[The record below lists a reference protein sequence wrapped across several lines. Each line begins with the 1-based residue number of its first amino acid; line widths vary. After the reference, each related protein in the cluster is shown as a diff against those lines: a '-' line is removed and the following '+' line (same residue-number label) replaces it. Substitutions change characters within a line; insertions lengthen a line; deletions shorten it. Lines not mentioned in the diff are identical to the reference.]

1 MKTRMFAWLACAVCC
16 FPHSAWAADLEWYK
30 WRDVEGMSF
39 GGFIAGMQAI
49 KVLDDGQTRRIVYG
63 DRHGRVRVVEWRNGR
78 FQEVWSSP
86 ALRGAISEVFVADIN
101 ANGDLDIVAYTEQGD
116 IAFYSAKDYKLLWRS
131 TDDQFASISAMT
143 IANIDDDPQLELIFC
158 AEEAAD
164 VAGYRASGSRDN
176 IEQERSQQI
185 GRLFVFDCRNLFVE
199 WRTEKGIWG
208 HSIAVGDLDGDGN
221 KEIVI
226 NTGFVID
233 ARYQSVQWEYRDGF
247 GDRIGF
253 VDLDGDGTPEL
264 VGEFRSST
272 RPRRFLRVFD
282 VDLQSESFLSSGR

>member
-1 MKTRMFAWLACAVCC
+1 MKTRMFALLACAWCC
-16 FPHSAWAADLEWYK
+16 FQHSAWAADLEWFK
-30 WRDVEGMSF
+30 WRDMSDLSF
-39 GGFIAGMQAI
+39 GGFIADMPAI
-49 KVLDDGQTRRIVYG
+49 KAIDDGHTRRIVCG
-63 DRHGRVRVVEWRNGR
+63 DRYGRVRVVEWRSGR

-86 ALRGAISEVFVADIN
+86 VLRGAISEVFVADIN
-101 ANGDLDIVAYTEQGD
+101 ANGTLEIVAYTEQGD
-116 IAFYSAKDYKLLWRS
+116 IAFYSAKDYKLIWRS
-131 TDDQFASISAMT
+131 TDDQFASISAMAV
-143 IANIDDDPQLELIFC
+143 ANIDDDPQLELVFC

-164 VAGYRASGSRDN
+164 VAGYRTSGSRDN

-185 GRLFVFDCRNLFVE
+185 GRLFVFDCRNLFIE

-208 HSIAVGDLDGDGN
+208 HSLAVGDLDGDGSQ
-221 KEIVI
+221 EIAI

-247 GDRIGF
+247 GDQIGF
-253 VDLDGDGTPEL
+253 VDLDGDGIPEL

-272 RPRRFLRVFD
+272 RPRRFLRIFD